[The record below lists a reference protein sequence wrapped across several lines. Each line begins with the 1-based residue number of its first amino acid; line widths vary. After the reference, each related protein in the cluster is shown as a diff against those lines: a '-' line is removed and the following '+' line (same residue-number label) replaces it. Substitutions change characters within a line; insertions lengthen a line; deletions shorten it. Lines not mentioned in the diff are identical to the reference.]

1 MKTLFV
7 CASVLTLVTASLPAH
22 ANPGFVTYDPY
33 FAGAPEEEQGKQE
46 EQGKEEE
53 KNQEENKQE
62 ENKQEENK
70 QEEQGQEEQGR
81 GQRGG
86 SVGSDESSIEA
97 QRWGRG
103 RFVCYSRNLRGRTFQ
118 AQGFERFNTQRRA
131 IQNCRARS
139 GFILGRT
146 CANAGCRRF

>member
-7 CASVLTLVTASLPAH
+7 CASVLTLVTASIPAQ
-22 ANPGFVTYDPY
+22 ANPGFVSMDPY

-62 ENKQEENK
+62 EQNQEENK
-70 QEEQGQEEQGR
+70 QEDVQDEQGR
-81 GQRGG
+81 GQRGFVAG
-86 SVGSDESSIEA
+86 EESSVEA

-103 RFVCYSRNLRGRTFQ
+103 RFVCYSRNIRGRTFQ
-118 AQGFERFNTQRRA
+118 AQGFQRFNVQRRA

-139 GFILGRT
+139 GFTLGRT
-146 CANAGCRRF
+146 CTQAGCRRF